1 VNGETMVTVGVD
13 THTDVHVAAVL
24 DSAGRLLETRAFPAA
39 TRGYAQLATW
49 AESFGTVD
57 KVGME
62 GTGSFG
68 AGLLRFLAD
77 YDGLTAIEVDRPD
90 RAVRRRNGK
99 SDPLDAESAARAV
112 QSGRATG
119 TPKSRDAQVE
129 MIRVLRVAR
138 RDAMKA
144 RIQAG
149 AQLDALILTA
159 PEQVR
164 APLRKLTSK
173 QRIRACAAL
182 RPGPVTDPAAAVK
195 TALRA
200 LARRWQALQ
209 AEIDDLDVQLAP
221 LVTAVAPELLA
232 LPGVGVETAGQLLV
246 TAGDNRDRLRSE
258 ASFARL
264 CGAAPIPV
272 SSGRTDRHR
281 LHRGG
286 DRQANSALWRIAL
299 VRMGC
304 HQPTKDYVARRT
316 AEGKTK
322 TEIMRASSATSPGRF
337 SRTCCTPHPL
347 RPAASIRRLSKDCGR
362 TAATMASR
370 PARPA
375 GPRCPDAHRDRKP
388 PATGAVR
395 PR

>member
-1 VNGETMVTVGVD
+1 MLVTVAAA

-24 DSAGRLLETRAFPAA
+24 DPAGRLLETRSFPAT

-49 AESFGTVD
+49 AESFGQVD

-77 YDGLTAIEVDRPD
+77 YGLAVIEVDRPD
-90 RAVRRRNGK
+90 RAGRRRNGK

-129 MIRVLRVAR
+129 MIRILRVAR
-138 RDAMKA
+138 RGAMKA

-149 AQLDALILTA
+149 AQLDALIVTA

-164 APLRKLTSK
+164 TPLRKLTSK
-173 QRIRACAAL
+173 QRIRTCAAL
-182 RPGPVTDPAAAVK
+182 RPGPVADPASAVK

-200 LARRWQALQ
+200 LARRWQTLQ
-209 AEIDDLDVQLAP
+209 AEIDDLDTQLTP
-221 LVTAVAPELLA
+221 LVTAAAPELLA

-246 TAGDNRDRLRSE
+246 TAGDNRDRLKSE

-264 CGAAPIPV
+264 CGVAPIPV

-286 DRQANSALWRIAL
+286 DRQANSARGRIAL
-299 VRMGC
+299 ARMGC
-304 HQPTKDYVARRT
+304 HQETKDYAPRRT

-322 TEIMRASSATSPGRF
+322 TEIMHCLKRYIAREVFPHLIASA
-337 SRTCCTPHPL
+337 
-347 RPAASIRRLSKDCGR
+347 PASQA
-362 TAATMASR
+362 
-370 PARPA
+370 
-375 GPRCPDAHRDRKP
+375 PRERK
-388 PATGAVR
+388 GA
-395 PR
+395 